1 MLRLETFKLSEENVG
16 GNFQDSGIDME
27 FCLRPQNHREKKK
40 AKLDTGDYIKQKP
53 SSIEKAK
60 NEWCAETAYRVG
72 NSILKLYIW
81 KMVDTQNT

>member
-1 MLRLETFKLSEENVG
+1 LFKATK
-16 GNFQDSGIDME
+16 
-27 FCLRPQNHREKKK
+27 PQGKKK

-72 NSILKLYIW
+72 NSILKLYI
-81 KMVDTQNT
+81 